1 MGAFGV
7 GDDGCI
13 RIFGTDAFDA
23 LAGELDVHVAIPL
36 PERHGA
42 PGLFHD
48 PGAEILVGDKKNVP
62 VRGDIFDD
70 LHRVAARADD
80 VRERFHPRRTVD
92 VGHDVEV
99 FVRVFFEIS
108 GELFRRT
115 GVAERATGIQVGNDH
130 GFAGIHNFGGLAHEM
145 DAAEGDDIGLGFRG
159 AVSQTERI
167 AHMVSQLLDLGD
179 LVVVREDDGVAFFF
193 ETLDFVGQKHG
204 LLWLRAA
211 RRAIRA
217 RSLPHP
223 LPCRPSGRRCP
234 CECGRS
240 CRRAWCRVRVRG
252 RCRSR
257 CRRAEL

>member
-1 MGAFGV
+1 MIGRAGDERFVRQLAAQAVEHAGLGDDDEGLGRGIFAVTDHFFGRANFIGQNADSMGAFGV

-23 LAGELDVHVAIPL
+23 LAGELDVHVAIAL

-48 PGAEILVGDKKNVP
+48 PRAEIFVGDKKNVP
-62 VRGDIFDD
+62 VGGDIFDD

-80 VRERFHPRRTVD
+80 VRERFHSRRAVD
-92 VGHDVEV
+92 VGHDVVV
-99 FVRVFFEIS
+99 FVRVFLEIG

-159 AVSQTERI
+159 AVSQAERI

-204 LLWLRAA
+204 
-211 RRAIRA
+211 
-217 RSLPHP
+217 
-223 LPCRPSGRRCP
+223 
-234 CECGRS
+234 
-240 CRRAWCRVRVRG
+240 
-252 RCRSR
+252 
-257 CRRAEL
+257 